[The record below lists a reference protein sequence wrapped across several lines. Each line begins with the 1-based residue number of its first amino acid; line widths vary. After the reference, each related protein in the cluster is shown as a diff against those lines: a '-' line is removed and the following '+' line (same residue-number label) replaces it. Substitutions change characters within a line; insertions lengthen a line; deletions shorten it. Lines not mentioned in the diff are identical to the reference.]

1 MSDNHETRTPVILG
15 KRPAEGGIRTPDPRI
30 TNGAPEAG
38 NVLRGLG
45 FEAAGNTLE
54 GHPALRLMP
63 MPAEEGAESLADFM
77 LMRRD
82 RCMAGILDRVRAA
95 RESGA
100 GFSLG
105 DLTLMLHEA
114 WTGGGA
120 AMSDGIT
127 ARESMRSLELMDAM
141 EAETD
146 RQRVRQAVTEMPAFA
161 LPWPGEAGLMSLL
174 KGEEGR

>member
-1 MSDNHETRTPVILG
+1 MSNNREPQTPIILG

-30 TNGAPEAG
+30 TNDAPEAG
-38 NVLRGLG
+38 DVLRGLG
-45 FEAAGNTLE
+45 FGASGNTLE
-54 GHPALRLMP
+54 AHPALRLMP
-63 MPAEEGAESLADFM
+63 MPKDEGAESLADFM
-77 LMRRD
+77 VMRRD
-82 RCMAGILDRVRAA
+82 RCMAGILDRVRTA

-120 AMSDGIT
+120 AMADGLT

-141 EAETD
+141 EAETE
-146 RQRVRQAVTEMPAFA
+146 RQRGRHPATLQPRA

-174 KGEEGR
+174 DGKEAR

>member
-1 MSDNHETRTPVILG
+1 MSNNREPQPPVILG

-30 TNGAPEAG
+30 TNGLHEAG
-38 NVLRGLG
+38 DVLRGLVSG
-45 FEAAGNTLE
+45 ASGNTFE

-95 RESGA
+95 REAGA

-120 AMSDGIT
+120 AMADGIT

-146 RQRVRQAVTEMPAFA
+146 RQRGRHPVTLQPKA

-174 KGEEGR
+174 NGKGDR

>member
-1 MSDNHETRTPVILG
+1 MSNNREPQPPVILG

-30 TNGAPEAG
+30 TNGKSVQAD
-38 NVLRGLG
+38 VLRGLG
-45 FEAAGNTLE
+45 FDAEGNTFG
-54 GHPALRLMP
+54 GHPVLRLMP
-63 MPAEEGAESLADFM
+63 MPKDEGAESLADFM

-95 RESGA
+95 REAGA

-120 AMSDGIT
+120 AMADGLT

-141 EAETD
+141 ETEAD
-146 RQRVRQAVTEMPAFA
+146 RQRVRQATMEPMAM
-161 LPWPGEAGLMSLL
+161 PWPGEAGLMSLL
-174 KGEEGR
+174 DGKGDR